1 MYERRSPDAARVEKA
16 KTVIYV
22 RNGSQLPVE
31 VKQLAYSMYTRW
43 WKPVLGSKLVSEQ
56 VPGKVPIRAFVNDLR
71 IPPRRTW
78 NNKAYPYEF
87 DVAHTVPERAQQLDL
102 VQGVRC
108 EIDWLLL
115 IDNAGVKWEIQPGP
129 WWPS

>member
-1 MYERRSPDAARVEKA
+1 VEA
-16 KTVIYV
+16 GAWQQAGLGA
-22 RNGSQLPVE
+22 GSGQGANPCL
-31 VKQLAYSMYTRW
+31 R
-43 WKPVLGSKLVSEQ
+43 
-56 VPGKVPIRAFVNDLR
+56 NDLR

-115 IDNAGVKWEIQPGP
+115 IDNAGVKWEIQPGRGGRAKRIRWYNRP
-129 WWPS
+129 KEYQPQQFFQTTRRR

>member
-31 VKQLAYSMYTRW
+31 VKQLAYSMYTGW

-56 VPGKVPIRAFVNDLR
+56 VPGKVPIRAFVMTCAFHPGAPG
-71 IPPRRTW
+71 ITRRTPM
-78 NNKAYPYEF
+78 NL
-87 DVAHTVPERAQQLDL
+87 T
-102 VQGVRC
+102 
-108 EIDWLLL
+108 
-115 IDNAGVKWEIQPGP
+115 
-129 WWPS
+129 